1 MGLPPQLTADQRS
14 AALAKAKQSRQ
25 ERSLVKL
32 KVKSG
37 ELSLSEVFNLADKNP
52 VVAKM
57 RVAELLAAISGV
69 GKIRAQA
76 IMERL
81 DISPTRRIQGLGK
94 HQVASLNS
102 EFSRT
107 TTRGKL
113 IVLSGPG
120 GVGKSTIAA
129 HIRKQKTFWVSVSS
143 TTRKPRTTE
152 KHGVEY
158 YFLSDAEFD
167 EEINEN
173 HFLEWAHFAGARY
186 GTPREPVEKA
196 LASGKNVLLEIEI
209 EGAKQVKI
217 HAPEAILVFLE
228 PPSWEELVS
237 RLEKRATDSPQRRA
251 ERLQLA
257 QEELAAA
264 SFFDHRL
271 INDDVEGVA
280 QKLLSLASD
289 HKGIQAHL
297 PR

>member
-25 ERSLVKL
+25 ERSLVKS

-37 ELSLSEVFNLADKNP
+37 ELSLSEVFNLADKDP

-102 EFSRT
+102 EFTRT

-143 TTRKPRTTE
+143 TTRKPRATE

-167 EEINEN
+167 KEINEN

-271 INDDVEGVA
+271 INDEVEGVA
-280 QKLLSLASD
+280 QKLLSLAS
-289 HKGIQAHL
+289 AH
-297 PR
+297 

>member
-1 MGLPPQLTADQRS
+1 MHMGLPPQLTSDQRS

-25 ERSLVKL
+25 ERSLVKS

-37 ELSLSEVFNLADKNP
+37 ELSLSEVFNLADKDP
-52 VVAKM
+52 VIAKM

-102 EFSRT
+102 EFSPT

-167 EEINEN
+167 KEINEN
-173 HFLEWAHFAGARY
+173 HFLEWAQFAGARY

-196 LASGKNVLLEIEI
+196 LESGKNVLLEIEI

-271 INDDVEGVA
+271 INDEVEGVA
-280 QKLLSLASD
+280 QKLLSLAS
-289 HKGIQAHL
+289 AH
-297 PR
+297 